1 MKRTIDIHHLN
12 AYTEDNRLEAKRAK
26 GGLPASIWETFS
38 AFANTDGGLI
48 LLGVEEANDHTLTV
62 CGVDN
67 AHHLISDFWN
77 TINNPNKVSLNFLT
91 DRMVRTQ
98 EVDGKEIVV
107 IEVPR
112 ADRRHR
118 PIYIGLNPKRGTY
131 RRNFEGD
138 YLCDTD
144 EVAAMFRDASEVT
157 MDQRVLPAM
166 DLDVIDRDTLHR
178 YRNRFTQFHRTHV
191 WNDDDDEVFMRHIGA
206 TALCESDR
214 QFHPT
219 LAGLLMFGHEYDIV
233 RECPHYFLDYQEK
246 MSPDSRWSH
255 RMVSTS
261 GDWSGNLYDFFF
273 RVLSRL
279 TADFPVPFVTEGIN
293 RIDDTPLHVAA
304 REVLLNVCAHADHYG
319 RQGIVVIKAPHEITM
334 INPGDIRVGL
344 KVALTGGVSDPRNET
359 IMKMFTLIEI
369 GERAGS
375 GIPDFANTWKKYM
388 GASPKFK
395 VTYNPARTH
404 LSMPCFVGD
413 IVTDKAQ
420 NVTDK
425 TQNVTDTAQN
435 VTDTTQNVTDTAQNV
450 TDTAKNVIEDSDLI
464 RKEERRRNEILRIMK
479 ESPKI
484 TLKEIGEKLNVN
496 KRTILRDVDFLTNKG
511 LLKREGSNFGGSW
524 IVLNTE
530 QS

>member
-1 MKRTIDIHHLN
+1 
-12 AYTEDNRLEAKRAK
+12 
-26 GGLPASIWETFS
+26 
-38 AFANTDGGLI
+38 
-48 LLGVEEANDHTLTV
+48 
-62 CGVDN
+62 
-67 AHHLISDFWN
+67 
-77 TINNPNKVSLNFLT
+77 
-91 DRMVRTQ
+91 
-98 EVDGKEIVV
+98 
-107 IEVPR
+107 
-112 ADRRHR
+112 
-118 PIYIGLNPKRGTY
+118 
-131 RRNFEGD
+131 
-138 YLCDTD
+138 
-144 EVAAMFRDASEVT
+144 
-157 MDQRVLPAM
+157 
-166 DLDVIDRDTLHR
+166 
-178 YRNRFTQFHRTHV
+178 
-191 WNDDDDEVFMRHIGA
+191 
-206 TALCESDR
+206 
-214 QFHPT
+214 
-219 LAGLLMFGHEYDIV
+219 
-233 RECPHYFLDYQEK
+233 
-246 MSPDSRWSH
+246 
-255 RMVSTS
+255 
-261 GDWSGNLYDFFF
+261 
-273 RVLSRL
+273 
-279 TADFPVPFVTEGIN
+279 
-293 RIDDTPLHVAA
+293 
-304 REVLLNVCAHADHYG
+304 
-319 RQGIVVIKAPHEITM
+319 M